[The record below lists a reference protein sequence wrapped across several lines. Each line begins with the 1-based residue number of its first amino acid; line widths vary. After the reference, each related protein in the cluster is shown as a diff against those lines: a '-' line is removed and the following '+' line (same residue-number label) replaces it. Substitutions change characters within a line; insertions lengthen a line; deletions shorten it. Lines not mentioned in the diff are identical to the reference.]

1 MKLKVNEILNL
12 NQTLKLI
19 IEDHTNSIDPLFKF
33 KLLGIMKAIEH
44 PVSNFELIRNEKIN
58 EYGSKTEDG
67 NVCIPSDDA
76 DAIKRF
82 QDDLRE
88 VIDSEVDVNITKL
101 NAADVFHQGIHAEYL
116 VGLYAII
123 EGE

>member
-1 MKLKVNEILNL
+1 MKLKLNEVLNL

-19 IEDHTNSIDPLFKF
+19 IDDPARKIDPLFKF

-58 EYGSKTEDG
+58 EYGSKTDDG
-67 NVCIPSDDA
+67 NICIPGDDA

-88 VIDSEVDVNITKL
+88 VIESEVEVNITKL
-101 NAADVFHQGIHAEYL
+101 HAADVFHQGVSAEYL